1 MEWLEAETDTVLE
14 LGDLYVDSGTRL
26 PLTPEYTGGIWATY
40 NWTVPS
46 LNANAYARLQWSYSG
61 ERLSSLQMTPR
72 MYEDGSTNP
81 NPSWTNPSYD
91 IGDFSVGMQGDV
103 WEISLFLNNITD
115 ERAIYAQT
123 NQGGYSQQNVDE
135 GRMHVQT
142 LYTNRP
148 REYGIRFIRKFGGG

>member
-1 MEWLEAETDTVLE
+1 MKMDQQT
-14 LGDLYVDSGTRL
+14 
-26 PLTPEYTGGIWATY
+26 
-40 NWTVPS
+40 
-46 LNANAYARLQWSYSG
+46 
-61 ERLSSLQMTPR
+61 
-72 MYEDGSTNP
+72 P

-115 ERAIYAQT
+115 ERAIYAQAS
-123 NQGGYSQQNVDE
+123 QGGYTQQNVDE

>member
-1 MEWLEAETDTVLE
+1 MRR
-14 LGDLYVDSGTRL
+14 YKHIYISK
-26 PLTPEYTGGIWATY
+26 
-40 NWTVPS
+40 S
-46 LNANAYARLQWSYSG
+46 
-61 ERLSSLQMTPR
+61 
-72 MYEDGSTNP
+72 
-81 NPSWTNPSYD
+81 
-91 IGDFSVGMQGDV
+91 FSEI